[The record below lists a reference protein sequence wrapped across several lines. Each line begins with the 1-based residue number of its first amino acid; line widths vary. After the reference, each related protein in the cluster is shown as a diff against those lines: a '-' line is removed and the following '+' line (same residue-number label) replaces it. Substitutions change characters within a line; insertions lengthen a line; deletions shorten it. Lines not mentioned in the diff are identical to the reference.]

1 MDQIQQIS
9 PRTYE
14 HNEHLVHFV
23 SANAINIDNLYD
35 QKIAEFEKMEEDLR
49 NFVLKKRSKSK
60 LAPAEHYLG
69 NVLADITVLS
79 EYNHDKADEEYQNA
93 VSEFNEA
100 KPLYDTLR
108 VKRNQVIE
116 EAEKISEDTS
126 ANIHKYTKQNLEKA
140 INGVYNLPTKCEW
153 SSILYV
159 WQYVLE
165 VKDEALSSIE
175 QATRENEDF
184 AKNMTVEGVE
194 QIKSLADANQLS
206 GEARQVNISKL
217 FGRQPT
223 EVLIHIGPTDLFNI
237 DFEFS
242 DNLGEKLSDKLQMAT
257 LSGGAL
263 VVVSLN

>member
-1 MDQIQQIS
+1 LDQIQQIS

-14 HNEHLVHFV
+14 HSEQLVHFV
-23 SANAINIDNLYD
+23 SANSINLDNPYE
-35 QKIAEFEKMEEDLR
+35 QKIPEFEKMEEDLR

-69 NVLADITVLS
+69 NIIADISILS
-79 EYNHDKADEEYQNA
+79 EYNHDKAEEEYQKA
-93 VSEFNEA
+93 ASEFNEA

-116 EAEKISEDTS
+116 EAEKVAEDTS
-126 ANIHKYTKQNLEKA
+126 ANIHKCTKEKLEKT
-140 INGVYNLPTKCEW
+140 INEIHKLPTKCEW
-153 SSILYV
+153 SSIIYV

-175 QATRENEDF
+175 QVTRENEDF
-184 AKNMTVEGVE
+184 AKNLTAEGIE
-194 QIKSLADANQLS
+194 KIRLLADANQLS
-206 GEARQVNISKL
+206 GEARQINIDKL

-223 EVLIHIGPTDLFNI
+223 EILIHIGPTDFFNI
-237 DFEFS
+237 DFDFT
-242 DNLGEKLSDKLQMAT
+242 DKLGDKLSEKLQMAT

-263 VVVSLN
+263 VVVS